1 MQHLQKVEIQM
12 GRKKKIDSTVTPET
26 KDGLATIASFAREN
40 EELLVLLKRTLYMK
54 DFSAFVRDAWGI
66 IEPGTPY
73 SHNWHIDFLA
83 EELTALFID
92 ELGYLY
98 PEIDTAKVL
107 SKRKNRITINV
118 PTRSMKTL
126 LISVFFPCWLILHNN
141 KLKIVT
147 VSYSADLSR
156 QINRQRRDIIN
167 SEWFQKYFGDIAKI
181 KDGMDRQDEFELESL
196 GMMYSTSIGGTFT
209 GKGGDLVILDDI
221 QKPAD
226 MHSPTERAAAV
237 LFLKETL
244 PTRLNN
250 QNTGKIIN
258 VQQRLHYQDVTGYIQ
273 ENLSSLYDF
282 VKIPL
287 EAEDNQTYIG
297 KITGRV
303 WKVKK
308 GDVLWPERMGKD
320 QVAALRLQLGS
331 HAYQAQQQQNPT
343 PEGGS
348 ILNASW
354 LREYQQTPQS
364 LIHNLRELE
373 PDRFSGCQLIFSW
386 DMSFKV
392 AKDTDF
398 VGCVVGLHDLQNEKV
413 YIVDYM
419 KERLTFTQV
428 LARMMNMHERWQN
441 EELPILHIVEEKAN
455 GSAVIDVMK
464 QKIAGIIPFD
474 PGNQDKVTRMKV
486 ASPYVESGSV
496 LIPGEH
502 KAHWTPSLVSEL
514 VKFPFIEHDDIADAF
529 SQLLIRAFVS
539 ERKKKKTYSIY

>member
-1 MQHLQKVEIQM
+1 M
-12 GRKKKIDSTVTPET
+12 GRKKKIDTQISPEV
-26 KDGLATIASFAREN
+26 KDGLATIASFAKEN
-40 EELLVLLKRTLYMK
+40 EELLILLKRTLYMK
-54 DFSAFVRDAWGI
+54 DFSSFVRDAWGI

-98 PEIDTAKVL
+98 PELNLEKIK
-107 SKRKNRITINV
+107 SKRKNRLNINV

-126 LISVFFPCWLILHNN
+126 LVSVFFPCWLILHNN
-141 KLKIVT
+141 TLKIVS
-147 VSYSADLSR
+147 VSYSKDLSM
-156 QINRQRRDIIN
+156 QINRQRREIIN
-167 SEWFQKYFGDIAKI
+167 SQWYQKYFGDIVKI

-196 GMMYSTSIGGTFT
+196 GIMFSTSVDGTFT
-209 GKGGDLVILDDI
+209 GKGGDLIILDDI
-221 QKPAD
+221 QKPVD
-226 MHSPTERAAAV
+226 MHSPTERGRAV

-282 VKIPL
+282 VQIPL
-287 EAEDNQTYIG
+287 EAEENETYVG
-297 KITGRV
+297 KITGKV
-303 WKVKK
+303 WKRKK
-308 GDVLWPERMGKD
+308 DEVLWPARMGKE
-320 QVAALRLQLGS
+320 QVSALRLQLGS

-348 ILNASW
+348 ILNSDWFKIYNA
-354 LREYQQTPQS
+354 TPQQF
-364 LIHNLRELE
+364 ITNMREFE
-373 PDRFSGCQLIFSW
+373 PERFASCQLVFSW
-386 DMSFKV
+386 DMNFKV
-392 AKDTDF
+392 AKDTDY
-398 VGCVVGLHDLQNEKV
+398 VGCLVGLHDLANEKL

-428 LARMMNMHERWQN
+428 LVRMMSMHERWQDS
-441 EELPILHIVEEKAN
+441 ELPILHIVEEKAN
-455 GSAVIDVMK
+455 GSAVIDVMR
-464 QKIAGIIPFD
+464 QRIAGVIPFD

-486 ASPYVESGSV
+486 ASPYVESGSIF
-496 LIPGEH
+496 IPGEH
-502 KAHWTPSLVSEL
+502 KASWTPSLITEL
-514 VKFPFIEHDDIADAF
+514 VKFPFLEHDDIPDAF

-539 ERKKKKTYSIY
+539 ERKKKKTYTIY

>member
-1 MQHLQKVEIQM
+1 M
-12 GRKKKIDSTVTPET
+12 GRKKKIDTQVSQET
-26 KDGLATIASFAREN
+26 KDGLATIASFAKDN
-40 EELLVLLKRTLYMK
+40 EELRVLIMRTLYMK

-98 PEIDTAKVL
+98 PDADTKKIL

-141 KLKIVT
+141 TLKIVT

-167 SEWFQKYFGDIAKI
+167 SPWFQKYFGDIAKI

-196 GMMYSTSIGGTFT
+196 GMMYSTSVGGTFT

-226 MHSPTERAAAV
+226 MHSPTERASAV

-287 EAEDNQTYIG
+287 EFEYNETYVG
-297 KITGRV
+297 KITSRV

-308 GDVLWPERMGKD
+308 GDVLWPDRMGKE
-320 QVAALRLQLGS
+320 QVEALRLQLGS
-331 HAYQAQQQQNPT
+331 HAFEAQQQQNPT

-348 ILNASW
+348 ILHTGWFN
-354 LREYQQTPQS
+354 EYNQS
-364 LIHNLRELE
+364 PHQFVKNLRDLE
-373 PDRFSGCQLIFSW
+373 PERFANCQLIFSW
-386 DMSFKV
+386 DMNFKV
-392 AKDTDF
+392 AKDSDF
-398 VGCVVGLHDLQNEKV
+398 VGCLVAVLDVANEKI

-428 LARMMNMHERWQN
+428 LVRMMGMHERWQDAG
-441 EELPILHIVEEKAN
+441 LPIMHIIEEKAN
-455 GSAVIDVMK
+455 GSAVIDVMT
-464 QKIAGIIPFD
+464 QKIAGIVAFD
-474 PGNQDKVTRMKV
+474 PGNQDKITRMKV

-496 LIPGEH
+496 YIPGEH
-502 KAHWTPSLVSEL
+502 KAPWTPSLINEL

-539 ERKKKKTYSIY
+539 VIKKKKKYSIY